1 MALGPHKHR
10 EKVWPGWDTP
20 PSGLI
25 TGAPPTELQGQTGA
39 GRGNWRRQFHGII
52 SQVHGNEYVQEKGI
66 FFFFYLSNSLSKQ
79 TITLLRISDFD
90 FAKF

>member
-10 EKVWPGWDTP
+10 EKLWPGWDTP

-25 TGAPPTELQGQTGA
+25 IGAPPTELQGQTGA
-39 GRGNWRRQFHGII
+39 GRGNWRRQ
-52 SQVHGNEYVQEKGI
+52 VHGNEYVQEKGI
-66 FFFFYLSNSLSKQ
+66 FFFFYLNNSLSKQ

-90 FAKF
+90 FV